1 MRVIDGSTS
10 NTATLQV
17 YEAKTV
23 KAVSESRKK
32 QLESLKEQI
41 ESLQKEFTAMSA
53 MEDFRGNG
61 ATAIKEFYKAHATIA
76 DHWIRF
82 LQARIAFLDQVADDQ
97 EEKDLGGETAV
108 VMPFLTGDLQT
119 AHYRSIEM
127 VSQQQDDLQRI
138 FDSISDILP
147 LNVFSKAAFTAH
159 MEDANEGRKDTMKAT
174 QELDQQLAGEYSA
187 SGGEIENIIGLM
199 NGLMEATRSGN
210 DISPVHF
217 NSSDFLNSEA
227 YRNREEISARTE
239 EYIGFKKEQKEQRE
253 IIAEMEALENR
264 SAWEKL
270 WDTTKTFTGELTG
283 YYDYLRAE
291 KGIDPVTGEK
301 LTTTQRVAAG
311 SMAAAGYIPV
321 IGWFGKGIKGAKAIH
336 NTARASNAAAH
347 ALDAY
352 RSKEAMSFVSMGE
365 KGIYGLIAANE
376 AKGYLT
382 GTDLLGEEVSEDS
395 QGLNGGL
402 SLAAIVGAGRLVR
415 SGNVGVVSGRGVVNV
430 NHSIRTYRN
439 ADLNKLEKKYIADP
453 RITVEMP
460 YVGKGKPGTNSEG
473 WLRDKDYYWKEI
485 MIKQPESL
493 SKANKQKIGLGFSPV
508 NDKTFREQH
517 PQYDIKELY
526 NDKLIH
532 HHVGGG
538 GQAVAVPSKLHPGTG
553 GIHNAEKA
561 AGIWGNDSEYAE
573 LLEKFLNK

>member
-1 MRVIDGSTS
+1 MKVIDGSTS
-10 NTATLQV
+10 NTAALQV

-32 QLESLKEQI
+32 QLETLKEQI

-76 DHWIRF
+76 DHWVRF
-82 LQARIAFLDQVADDQ
+82 LQARIAFLDQIADDQ

-108 VMPFLTGDLQT
+108 VMPFLTGDMQT

-147 LNVFSKAAFTAH
+147 LNVFSKASFTAH

-174 QELDQQLAGEYSA
+174 QELDQQLTGEYNA

-321 IGWFGKGIKGAKAIH
+321 IGWFGKGIKGAKAIN

-352 RSKEAMSFVSMGE
+352 RTKEAMSFVSMGE

-395 QGLNGGL
+395 QGLANSL
-402 SLAAIVGAGRLVR
+402 SLAGILGVGRLVR
-415 SGNVGVVSGRGVVNV
+415 SGNVGVVSGRGVENV
-430 NHSIRTYRN
+430 KPGDKSSLAPGGGLAAHEAMGGHLIERH
-439 ADLNKLEKKYIADP
+439 
-453 RITVEMP
+453 
-460 YVGKGKPGTNSEG
+460 VGKTNE
-473 WLRDKDYYWKEI
+473 
-485 MIKQPESL
+485 
-493 SKANKQKIGLGFSPV
+493 
-508 NDKTFREQH
+508 
-517 PQYDIKELY
+517 
-526 NDKLIH
+526 
-532 HHVGGG
+532 
-538 GQAVAVPSKLHPGTG
+538 
-553 GIHNAEKA
+553 
-561 AGIWGNDSEYAE
+561 E
-573 LLEKFLNK
+573 LLERIKSNPRINGSSTFNNRAIAEKVADDVLSDSNNKKAVEEWLSNSQSKSNLVLIYEGTDIIGRGVKRGSTNIEDMTNARIVLKKSGDGSFILTGYPN